1 MGGGK
6 LQERFYVDIMSTSS
20 AVTGSCNLVVVKL
33 PNGSTIRFTVDCGL
47 FLEKNVKITTK
58 IFHSTRE
65 KWILR
70 C

>member
-1 MGGGK
+1 MGRGK
-6 LQERFYVDIMSTSS
+6 LQKRPCADIMSTSS
-20 AVTGSCNLVVVKL
+20 AVTGD
-33 PNGSTIRFTVDCGL
+33 F
-47 FLEKNVKITTK
+47 FLKKNVKITTK

>member
-1 MGGGK
+1 MGRGK
-6 LQERFYVDIMSTSS
+6 LQKRPCADIMSTSS
-20 AVTGSCNLVVVKL
+20 AVTGSCNWVVVKL
-33 PNGSTIRFTVDCGL
+33 PNDSTIRFIVDF
-47 FLEKNVKITTK
+47 FLKKNVKITTK